1 MLRLAIVVAAAAAA
15 TVVDLR
21 TRRIPDVVTVP
32 LALVGFAL
40 AASGRGGISIGS
52 SVVGFGLGLL
62 LMLPGFLI
70 GATGAGDVKLMAA
83 MGAVLGG
90 VGTMVAFV
98 YTAVAGGIIAAA
110 VALTRQRFA
119 RTVQGMGRMVA
130 RPFAAAGVPGGPVAA
145 MPEAVDTA
153 RWFPYGP
160 AIAIGT
166 VLAALGF

>member
-1 MLRLAIVVAAAAAA
+1 MLRLALVIAAA
-15 TVVDLR
+15 TAATVIDLR

-40 AASGRGGISIGS
+40 AAAGRDGISIGS
-52 SVVGFGLGLL
+52 SVTGFALGLL
-62 LMLPGFLI
+62 LMLPGFLL

-83 MGAVLGG
+83 MGAMLGG
-90 VGTMVAFV
+90 VGTLVAFL

-119 RTVQGMGRMVA
+119 HTVHAMGRLVA
-130 RPFAAAGVPGGPVAA
+130 RPVAAAASGDPADALPAA
-145 MPEAVDTA
+145 ADAA